1 MPIVK
6 RQNMKKFILTA
17 LLTTGLASTAF
28 AQLSSGD
35 IVLGFRDTGNAGAGN
50 LAIKLGLG
58 SALVSNAT
66 GNGGTYLVT
75 NLLDSGT
82 YGSSTISGI
91 FGAGWATSSTLKW
104 AAAGS
109 VLGTDDSNPEG
120 ARNTL
125 FATKSANSSS
135 LDGTAVTAGWNTG
148 TSTVQNAATALI
160 SPVYSNFGSGNFRT
174 STTTATGAWSKQ
186 EVPVSGTNYFG
197 YFASG
202 PTVLENST
210 NITGT
215 YVSSDLWK
223 MSPTNNGGDGS
234 KTFLGTL
241 AIYGNGDVKFS
252 SAFTA
257 IPEPSTY
264 AAILGVVA
272 LGVAAYRRQRQV
284 TLA

>member
-1 MPIVK
+1 
-6 RQNMKKFILTA
+6 MKNIILTA
-17 LLTTGLASTAF
+17 LLTAGLAGTAF
-28 AQLSSGD
+28 AQAASGD
-35 IVLGFRDTGNAGAGN
+35 IILGFRDTANSGAGN
-50 LAIKLGLG
+50 LAIKIGTASSLL
-58 SALVSNAT
+58 SNAA

-75 NLLDSGT
+75 NLLASGT
-82 YGSSTISGI
+82 YSLSTISGLY
-91 FGAGWATSSTLKW
+91 GAGWATSSTLKW

-109 VLGTDDSNPEG
+109 VLGTDLSNPDG
-120 ARNTL
+120 MQNSL
-125 FATKSANSSS
+125 FATKAANSSLLNGS
-135 LDGTAVTAGWNTG
+135 AVTTGWSTG
-148 TSTVQNAATALI
+148 TTTVQNSATALI
-160 SPVYSNFGSGNFRT
+160 NPVYTNFGSGSFRT
-174 STTTATGAWSKQ
+174 STTTATGAWSRQ
-186 EVPVSGTNYFG
+186 EVPASGTTYFG
-197 YFASG
+197 YFATG

-223 MSPTNNGGDGS
+223 MTPTNNGGDGS

-241 AIYGNGDVKFS
+241 AIYGNGDVTFS